1 MAKAVAI
8 KAVAIPEPNLPWV
21 DHQEDRGFRWLMII
35 MMVLFLGTG
44 LILDAIKL
52 PELVQKNLVDVS
64 PRLAKL
70 ILEKQKVK
78 PPPPKKIIPKKEEKK
93 KEPEKKKKEPEKK
106 KEKPKE
112 KKKPEKKKEKKK
124 EVKKE
129 DARDVAKKSGL
140 IALSDELAD
149 LRESFDLDDTL
160 KLPQQTTGKQAAK
173 IETASNLLSAGAQQS
188 SGGIQTDTLNRT
200 IKTSELAQRQ
210 TTKVESKIETNEQK
224 LAKASTTQQ
233 QQQQKKGTLAKR
245 TADEIERVFQQ
256 NKGGIFNL
264 YHRALRKNPS
274 LSGKVVIELTIAPSG
289 KVIAVKILSSELGD
303 EKLERKLELK
313 IKKFK
318 FAKANVAE
326 ITVTYPIDF
335 LPS

>member
-8 KAVAIPEPNLPWV
+8 AEPNLPWV
-21 DHQEDRGFRWLMII
+21 DHQEDRSFRWLMII
-35 MMVLFLGTG
+35 MLVLFLGTG

-52 PELVQKNLVDVS
+52 PELVQQNLVDVS
-64 PRLAKL
+64 PRLAQL

-78 PPPPKKIIPKKEEKK
+78 PPPPKKVIPKKEKQ
-93 KEPEKKKKEPEKK
+93 KEQ
-106 KEKPKE
+106 
-112 KKKPEKKKEKKK
+112 EKKKEKKK

-129 DARDVAKKSGL
+129 NARDVAKKSGL

-160 KLPQQTTGKQAAK
+160 KLPQQTTGKQATRIA
-173 IETASNLLSAGAQQS
+173 TASNLLSSGAQQS

-200 IKTSELAQRQ
+200 IKTSELTQRQ
-210 TTKVESKIETNEQK
+210 TTRVESKIETSEKK

-233 QQQQKKGTLAKR
+233 QEKIAVAKR
-245 TADEIERVFQQ
+245 TADEIERIFQQ

-274 LSGKVVIELTIAPSG
+274 LSGKVVVELTIAPSG
-289 KVIAVKILSSELGD
+289 EVTAVKIISSELGD

-313 IKKFK
+313 IKRFK
-318 FAKANVAE
+318 FSKANVAA

>member
-8 KAVAIPEPNLPWV
+8 AEPSLPWV
-21 DHQEDRGFRWLMII
+21 DHQEDRSFRWLMII
-35 MMVLFLGTG
+35 MLVLFLGTG

-78 PPPPKKIIPKKEEKK
+78 PPPPKKIIPKKEEQKK
-93 KEPEKKKKEPEKK
+93 AEKK

-112 KKKPEKKKEKKK
+112 KKKPEKKKEKPKEKK
-124 EVKKE
+124 KPEVKKE
-129 DARDVAKKSGL
+129 NARDVAKKSGL

-160 KLPQQTTGKQAAK
+160 KLPQQTTGKQATK
-173 IETASNLLSAGAQQS
+173 IATASNLLSSGAQQS

-210 TTKVESKIETNEQK
+210 TTSVQSTIETNQKK

-233 QQQQKKGTLAKR
+233 QKKAVVAKR
-245 TADEIERVFQQ
+245 TADEIERIFQQ

-289 KVIAVKILSSELGD
+289 EVTAVKIISSELGD
-303 EKLERKLELK
+303 KKLERKLELK

-318 FAKANVAE
+318 FAKANVAA

>member
-1 MAKAVAI
+1 MA

-21 DHQEDRGFRWLMII
+21 DHQEDRSFRWLMII

-44 LILDAIKL
+44 LILDTIKL
-52 PELVQKNLVDVS
+52 PELVQQNLVDVS

-78 PPPPKKIIPKKEEKK
+78 PPPPKKVIPKKEEQKK
-93 KEPEKKKKEPEKK
+93 PEKK

-112 KKKPEKKKEKKK
+112 KKKQEKKKEKKK
-124 EVKKE
+124 EVKKD

-173 IETASNLLSAGAQQS
+173 IETASNLLSSGAQQS

-200 IKTSELAQRQ
+200 IQTSELAQRQ
-210 TTKVESKIETNEQK
+210 TTKVESKIETDEQK

-233 QQQQKKGTLAKR
+233 KQKKDTEARR
-245 TADEIERVFQQ
+245 TYDEIERVFQQ

-264 YHRALRKNPS
+264 YNRARRKNPD
-274 LSGKVVIELTIAPSG
+274 LSGKIVVELKIAPSG
-289 KVIAVKILSSELGD
+289 QVIAVKILSSELGD
-303 EKLERKLELK
+303 KKLERKIELK

-318 FAKANVAE
+318 FANAKVAE